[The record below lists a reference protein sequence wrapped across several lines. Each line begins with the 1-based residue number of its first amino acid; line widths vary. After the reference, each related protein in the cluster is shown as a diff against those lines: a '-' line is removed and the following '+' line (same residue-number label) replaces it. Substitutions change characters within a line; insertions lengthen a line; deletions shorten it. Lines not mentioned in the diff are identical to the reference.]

1 MNAGAPAID
10 ETRGRQATALRRLA
24 QRFVQHRNLY
34 AVLKSAA
41 QVFAIRMAGA
51 ALTYASMIFLAR
63 WLGAV
68 NFGIYAYV
76 FVVAGL
82 LGLALSFGFNSSALR
97 LLPDYLARRKW
108 RRLNGF
114 LTQSFGIIVSFSVL
128 GALAG
133 AGLVFVFR
141 DAIEPH
147 YFVPLLVGLACVP
160 LLTLLNQFE
169 STARAFGWMNL
180 AYVPGYILRPL
191 LLMAFAG
198 GLMAFGGTAEAA
210 GALWAMIAACFV
222 AALAQGI
229 FVFTGARQRVAKV
242 APAFHTRAWCTI
254 SFGFLTIDGLRM
266 LLDNTDV
273 LLIGRLLDPH
283 SVAAYYAAIRT
294 GGLVSFV
301 SFSMVALAVP
311 KFAEIYITGT
321 RRDMQK
327 FVSGV
332 IQMMFWP
339 SLATAVGLAVLGPY
353 VLSLFGADFEMG
365 YPTMLVVLGGLVLRS
380 STGPVE
386 YLLNMTGHHRDTMR
400 VYVFAAV
407 ANVCLNLLLI
417 PTFGIIGAA
426 IATYTA
432 MLSGNVWLYLLV
444 QKRLGVSAFVFAASR
459 RDELVTPAGSTPWR
473 ENRFLRAAR
482 SSLPPSVRGSAST
495 KRTRA

>member
-10 ETRGRQATALRRLA
+10 EAIGRPATALQRLA
-24 QRFVQHRNLY
+24 QRVASHRNLY

-63 WLGAV
+63 WLGAF

-76 FVVAGL
+76 FVIAGL
-82 LGLALSFGFNSSALR
+82 LGLALSFGFNSSGLR
-97 LLPDYLARRKW
+97 LVPDYLARQKW
-108 RRLNGF
+108 RRLTGF
-114 LTQSFGIIVSFSVL
+114 LTQSYGLIVSFSVL
-128 GALAG
+128 GSLAG
-133 AGLVFVFR
+133 ASLVFAFR
-141 DAIEPH
+141 DMIEPH
-147 YFVPLLVGLACVP
+147 YFAPLLVGFACVP

-198 GLMAFGGTAEAA
+198 GMTVFGGTPDAA
-210 GALWAMIAACFV
+210 AALWAMIAACAV
-222 AALAQGI
+222 AALVQGALVY
-229 FVFTGARQRVAKV
+229 FGVRRRVTKV

-254 SFGFLTIDGLRM
+254 SFGFLAIDGLRM

-273 LLIGRLLDPH
+273 LMIGRLLDPH

-301 SFSMVALAVP
+301 SFSMIALAVP
-311 KFAEIYITGT
+311 KFAEIHITGT
-321 RRDMQK
+321 RREMQK

-339 SLATAVGLAVLGPY
+339 SLATAVGLALLGPF

-365 YPTMLVVLGGLVLRS
+365 YPTMLVVLAGLVLRS
-380 STGPVE
+380 ATGPVE
-386 YLLNMTGHHRDTMR
+386 YLLNMTGHHKDTMR
-400 VYVFAAV
+400 VYAFAAV

-417 PTFGIIGAA
+417 PAFGIIGAA
-426 IATYTA
+426 IASYTA

-444 QKRLGVSAFVFAASR
+444 QKRLGVSAFVFPLGRNGALVPAS
-459 RDELVTPAGSTPWR
+459 G
-473 ENRFLRAAR
+473 N
-482 SSLPPSVRGSAST
+482 
-495 KRTRA
+495 